1 MIITKIQ
8 VKNWRNFR
16 EANIPLRERMFLVG
30 PNACGK
36 SNFLDIFRFLRDV
49 AKSGGGLQTAVR
61 ERGGLS
67 KIRCLSARSTP
78 DVEIE
83 IALSNEANGPI
94 EWTYSIGIK
103 QERIGSRTIV
113 CLSHERV
120 LKRTEILLDRPD
132 EQDRSDPQR
141 LTQTHLEQINAN
153 QKFREVAEFLNDV
166 LYLHLVPQL
175 VRNPDAFSGPGIPG
189 DPFGRSFLERVA
201 RTQQRTRKTRLKKIE
216 QALRRAVPQL
226 KDLTDIKDEA
236 GVPHLEAVYEHWRP
250 QGARQREDQFSDG
263 TLRLIGLLWTLMEK
277 ESVLLL
283 EEPELS
289 LHAGL
294 VRMIPSMM
302 SRVLQKNQQ
311 VILSTHSADLLSDK
325 GIGGEE
331 VLVLTP
337 GPEGTRI
344 EVASSIREVRSL
356 LESGLSV
363 GEVVIPRTES
373 QQMLFAFMDL
383 HE

>member
-1 MIITKIQ
+1 MIITNIQ

-83 IALSNEANGPI
+83 IALSDETNGPI

-120 LKRTEILLDRPD
+120 LKRTDTILNRPD
-132 EQDRSDPQR
+132 EQDHSDPQR

-153 QKFREVAEFLNDV
+153 QKFREVAEFLNDI

>member
-1 MIITKIQ
+1 
-8 VKNWRNFR
+8 VESVYF
-16 EANIPLRERMFLVG
+16 
-30 PNACGK
+30 
-36 SNFLDIFRFLRDV
+36 FRFLRFV
-49 AKSGGGLQTAVR
+49 EKSGGGLQTAVR

>member
-1 MIITKIQ
+1 MIITNIQ

>member
-1 MIITKIQ
+1 MIITNIQ

-49 AKSGGGLQTAVR
+49 AKRGGGLQTAVR

>member
-1 MIITKIQ
+1 MIITNIQ

-16 EANIPLRERMFLVG
+16 EANIPLQQRMFLVG

-78 DVEIE
+78 DVGIE

-103 QERIGSRTIV
+103 QEHRGSRNILR
-113 CLSHERV
+113 LSHERV
-120 LKRTEILLDRPD
+120 LKRTDILLNRPD
-132 EQDRSDPQR
+132 EQDRSDPER
-141 LTQTHLEQINAN
+141 LTQTHIEQINAN
-153 QKFREVAEFLNDV
+153 QKFREVAEFLNAI

-201 RTQQRTRKTRLKKIE
+201 RTPQKFRKARLRKIE

-226 KDLTDIKDEA
+226 KDLTDIKDDA

-289 LHAGL
+289 LHTAI
-294 VRMIPSMM
+294 VRMIPGMM
-302 SRVLQKNQQ
+302 ARVLQKNQQ
-311 VILSTHSADLLSDK
+311 VIVSTHSAELLSDK

-331 VLVLTP
+331 VLLLTP
-337 GPEGTRI
+337 GPEGTTV
-344 EVASSIREVRSL
+344 EVASSRHEVRGL
-356 LESGLSV
+356 LESGFSV
-363 GEVVIPRTES
+363 AEAVMPHTHPAQLVFP
-373 QQMLFAFMDL
+373 FMDN
-383 HE
+383 E